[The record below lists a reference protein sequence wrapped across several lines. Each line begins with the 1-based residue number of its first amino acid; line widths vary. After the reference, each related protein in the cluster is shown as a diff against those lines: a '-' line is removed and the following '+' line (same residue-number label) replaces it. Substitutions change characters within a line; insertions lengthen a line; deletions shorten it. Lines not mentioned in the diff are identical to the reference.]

1 MNPEQKMVRE
11 FHDRILGDK
20 EMPNPHVPDY
30 RTLLI
35 RGRLIAE
42 ESAEFLAAASSGD
55 LVKLVDALV
64 DILYTVYGT
73 ADTIGIDLEPVFKEV
88 HCSNMSKRP
97 PSSNSGGKAVKG
109 PDYRPPDIQGEVP
122 LSGMGRSGP

>member
-11 FHDRILGDK
+11 FHNRILGDK
-20 EMPNPHVPDY
+20 EMPSPHVPDC

-42 ESAEFLAAASSGD
+42 ESAEFLAGASEDD

-73 ADTIGIDLEPVFKEV
+73 ADTIGIDLEPVFAEV
-88 HCSNMSKRP
+88 HRSNMSKRQP
-97 PSSNSGGKAVKG
+97 DPGNGGKAVKG
-109 PDYRPPDIQGEVP
+109 PDYSPPDIQGEVMRQ
-122 LSGMGRSGP
+122 MGIRDPR